1 MAAALFWPGDI
12 LASATMPR
20 TLLLLALSY
29 LIGSIPF
36 SYLVARWFGVG
47 DVRRVGSG
55 NVGATNVMRSAGKTA
70 GALAFLL
77 DAAKGGAATFLVKQM
92 AEGDILVP
100 SLAAIAAV
108 LGHVFPVWLRFRG
121 GKGVATGAGA
131 FLPLAPL
138 AAGLAMMV
146 FAVTLAISRYV
157 SVSSIV
163 ATTSLP
169 LLAAFFGAPPAV
181 WLSAALCVG
190 VIVGKHRPNLERL
203 AKGEERRV
211 GRKA

>member
-1 MAAALFWPGDI
+1 MV
-12 LASATMPR
+12 R
-20 TLLLLALSY
+20 TILLLAASY

-36 SYLVARWFGVG
+36 SYLVARIFGVG

-70 GALAFLL
+70 GILAFVL
-77 DAAKGGAATFLVKQM
+77 DAAKGGAATFVVSSLTP
-92 AEGDILVP
+92 GDVLTP

-108 LGHVFPVWLRFRG
+108 LGHVFPVWLQFRG

-138 AAGLAMMV
+138 AAGLSMVV
-146 FAVTLAISRYV
+146 FAATLAVSRYV
-157 SVSSIV
+157 SVSSVV
-163 ATTSLP
+163 AAVSLP
-169 LLAAFFGAPPAV
+169 ILASLFGAPPPV

-190 VIVGKHRPNLERL
+190 VIVWKHRPNLERL
-203 AKGEERRV
+203 AAGAERRM
-211 GRKA
+211 GSKT

>member
-1 MAAALFWPGDI
+1 
-12 LASATMPR
+12 MPR
-20 TLLLLALSY
+20 TCLLLALSY

-77 DAAKGGAATFLVKQM
+77 DAAKGGAATYLVRRLDP
-92 AEGDILVP
+92 GDVLIP

-131 FLPLAPL
+131 FFPLAPL
-138 AAGLAMMV
+138 ASGLSMVV
-146 FAVTLAISRYV
+146 FAAMLAASRYV

-163 ATTSLP
+163 AATSLP
-169 LLAAFFGAPPAV
+169 ILAKSFGAPLAV
-181 WLSAALCVG
+181 WLSAAICVL
-190 VIVGKHRPNLERL
+190 VIVAKHRPNLQRL
-203 AKGEERRV
+203 ARGEERRV

>member
-1 MAAALFWPGDI
+1 MA
-12 LASATMPR
+12 R

-77 DAAKGGAATFLVKQM
+77 DAAKGGAATYVAKRIGP
-92 AEGDILVP
+92 GDVLVP

-131 FLPLAPL
+131 FFPLAPL
-138 AAGLAMMV
+138 AAGLSLVV
-146 FAVTLAISRYV
+146 FAAMLAVSRYV
-157 SVSSIV
+157 SVSSVV
-163 ATTSLP
+163 AATSLP
-169 LLAAFFGAPPAV
+169 ILAACFGAPLAV
-181 WLSAALCVG
+181 WLSAALCVA
-190 VIVGKHRPNLERL
+190 VIVWKHRQNLERL